1 MQTRQSTAASASSV
15 PSAGEVIRTAPP
27 HDIHSEQALIGAC
40 MVRPERLDD
49 VLPFIGADDFYRPE
63 HQIIFSAILSLLES
77 QELIDVVSLA
87 SALKASGQ
95 LDAVGGSQ
103 YLASLMEAFPFTV
116 NAEAWARTVRDMSRR
131 RKVMQASVELWQAAA
146 NPAANV
152 SEVTSEFS
160 DLVDSVLSD
169 RLDTGRQTPREIVAD
184 YREWLDAASDENA
197 GVPLPFRRAQEMTGG
212 FLPGEMIVLAARP
225 SNGKTALMLNM
236 CIYALAAGCR
246 VGVVSLE
253 MRSRALMSRLAS
265 MSLDINAQKFRNRQL
280 TPEDRNEI
288 LGFCSRF
295 ERLPLR
301 MWDEPEFSP
310 SQMRAVVKAWKR
322 QLGGLDF
329 LVIDYLQL
337 LESDQSDG
345 RMSYSREQEVAK
357 ISRSIKRLALQ
368 EGLPIMILAQ
378 LNRKAE
384 TDAKPMLSHL
394 RESGSLEQ
402 DADFVL
408 FLSFWDPRTP
418 GDTVDMD
425 LDIAKG
431 RSSQTGTVP
440 VTYFR
445 KYLRFEARMQGGGF

>member
-1 MQTRQSTAASASSV
+1 M
-15 PSAGEVIRTAPP
+15 
-27 HDIHSEQALIGAC
+27 
-40 MVRPERLDD
+40 
-49 VLPFIGADDFYRPE
+49 
-63 HQIIFSAILSLLES
+63 
-77 QELIDVVSLA
+77 
-87 SALKASGQ
+87 
-95 LDAVGGSQ
+95 
-103 YLASLMEAFPFTV
+103 ASLMETFPLTV

-131 RKVMQASVELWQAAA
+131 RKVMQACVEMWQASA

-160 DLVDSVLSD
+160 DLVDSVLAD
-169 RLDTGRQTPREIVAD
+169 RLDTGRQTPREIASD
-184 YREWLDAASDENA
+184 YRDWLDTAIDEQA
-197 GVPLPFRRAQEMTGG
+197 GVPLPFHRAQELTGG
-212 FLPGEMIVLAARP
+212 FMPGEMIVLAARP

-236 CIYALAAGCR
+236 CLYALSAGAR
-246 VGVVSLE
+246 VGIVSLE
-253 MRSRALMSRLAS
+253 MRTRDLMSRMAS

-280 TPEDRNEI
+280 TPEDRNSI
-288 LGFCSRF
+288 LGFCGRF

-301 MWDEPEFSP
+301 MWDDPEFSP
-310 SQMRAVVKAWKR
+310 ARMRAVVKAWKR

-337 LESDQSDG
+337 LESDQTEG
-345 RMSYSREQEVAK
+345 RMSYTREQEVAR
-357 ISRSIKRLALQ
+357 ISRAIKRLALQ

-418 GDTVDMD
+418 GDTVNID

-445 KYLRFEARMQGGGF
+445 KFLRFEARQEGGF

>member
-1 MQTRQSTAASASSV
+1 MKNRQSAQAAGVPAQASPSV
-15 PSAGEVIRTAPP
+15 VKTAPP
-27 HDIHSEQALIGAC
+27 HDLHAEQALLGAC
-40 MVRPERLDD
+40 ITKPERLDD
-49 VLPFIGADDFYRPE
+49 VLPYVTADDFYRPE
-63 HQIIFSAILSLLES
+63 HQVIFSAILTLLES
-77 QELIDVVSLA
+77 QDAIDIVSMA
-87 SALKASGQ
+87 SSLQASGN
-95 LDAVGGSQ
+95 LVAAGGTE
-103 YLASLMEAFPFTV
+103 YLASLIQTFPVTV

-131 RKVMQASVELWQAAA
+131 RKVMQASVEMWQAAA
-146 NPAANV
+146 NPASNV
-152 SEVTSEFS
+152 SEVTAEFS
-160 DLVDSVLSD
+160 DLVDSVLAD
-169 RLDTGRQTPREIVAD
+169 RLDTGRQTPRQIVED
-184 YREWLDAASDENA
+184 YREWLDAAIDEHA
-197 GVPLPFRRAQEMTGG
+197 GVPLPFPRAQELTGG

-236 CIYALAAGCR
+236 CIYALSAGCR
-246 VGVVSLE
+246 VGIVSLE
-253 MRSRALMSRLAS
+253 MRTRDLMSRLAA

-280 TPEDRNEI
+280 TPEDRNNI
-288 LGFCSRF
+288 IGWCDRF

-301 MWDEPEFSP
+301 MWDDPEFSP
-310 SQMRAVVKAWKR
+310 ARMRAVVKAWKR

-337 LESDQSDG
+337 LESDQADG
-345 RMSYSREQEVAK
+345 RMSYTREQEVAR
-357 ISRSIKRLALQ
+357 ISRAIKRLALQ

-418 GDTVDMD
+418 GAEIDLD

-445 KYLRFEARMQGGGF
+445 KYLRFMARMQGGF

>member
-1 MQTRQSTAASASSV
+1 MAK
-15 PSAGEVIRTAPP
+15 
-27 HDIHSEQALIGAC
+27 
-40 MVRPERLDD
+40 PERLDD
-49 VLPFIGADDFYRPE
+49 VLPYIVAADFYRPE
-63 HQIIFSAILSLLES
+63 HQVIFGAILSLLES
-77 QELIDVVSLA
+77 QSTIDIVSLA
-87 SALKASGQ
+87 SALQSSGQ
-95 LDAVGGSQ
+95 IEQAGGST
-103 YLASLMEAFPFTV
+103 YLASLLENFPLAV

-131 RKVMQASVELWQAAA
+131 RQVMQACVELWQASA

-152 SEVTSEFS
+152 SEVTAEFS
-160 DLVDSVLSD
+160 DLVDSVLAN
-169 RLDTGRQTPREIVAD
+169 RLDTGRQTPRQIVAD
-184 YREWLDAASDENA
+184 YREWLDAAMDEYA
-197 GVPLPFRRAQEMTGG
+197 GVPLPFARAQELTGG
-212 FLPGEMIVLAARP
+212 FMPGEMIVLAARP

-236 CIYALAAGCR
+236 CIYALSAGAR
-246 VGVVSLE
+246 VGIVSLE
-253 MRSRALMSRLAS
+253 MRSRDLMSRMAA

-280 TPEDRNEI
+280 TPEDRAAI
-288 LGFCSRF
+288 LGFCGRF
-295 ERLPLR
+295 EQLPLR

-310 SQMRAVVKAWKR
+310 SRMRAVVKAWKR

-337 LESDQSDG
+337 LESDQAEG
-345 RMSYSREQEVAK
+345 RMSYTREQEVAR
-357 ISRSIKRLALQ
+357 ISKAIKRLALR
-368 EGLPIMILAQ
+368 EELPVMILAQ
-378 LNRKAE
+378 LNRQAE
-384 TDAKPMLSHL
+384 KDAKPMLSHL

-418 GDTVDMD
+418 GDEVDID